1 MSASDG
7 HDEHGAHGHDDWFRH
22 ASDEAA
28 PQAEHAGH
36 VSTKALGVTLLIIVF
51 GVLFVI
57 LLLSAYFSS
66 YTTQLKAEKQ
76 EGVGSAQEYM
86 SYRSSMQR
94 RLEGTGWIDRDAGT
108 LHIPLE
114 RAMSMVVEDYQQAA
128 AQGLTDG
135 SAETGLA
142 AAND

>member
-1 MSASDG
+1 MSAAQG
-7 HDEHGAHGHDDWFRH
+7 HDDHGDHGHDDWFRH
-22 ASDEAA
+22 GSDEAA
-28 PQAEHAGH
+28 PQAEHAGQ
-36 VSTKALGVTLLIIVF
+36 VSTRAVGVTLLVIVF

-86 SYRSSMQR
+86 SYRTTAQR
-94 RLEGTGWIDRDAGT
+94 RLEAAGWIDREAGK

-114 RAMSMVVEDYQQAA
+114 RAMSMVVDEYREAA
-128 AQGLTDG
+128 AQGLTEG
-135 SAETGLA
+135 SADTGLA
-142 AAND
+142 AAQD